1 MRWEDLRSQIAT
13 ALDTDVASILDGT
26 AFWDDESLKQWA
38 NDGLKDIAQRL
49 LVFRDVRS
57 YDAVTDQDEYELP
70 NDMIKVYRVEY
81 RQTSTWI
88 TPLDHFP
95 YAEFDGVRGAIRSSG
110 FPSSFTTWG
119 IPGAGGTFILDRSPS
134 EDLADGIRFYYYRLP
149 REIVD
154 DSDPVEIPAGWERLV
169 RYYVEWH
176 ARRKEA
182 TDNRWRDANGLYEA
196 GLEEMKRASS
206 QHSDQMTF
214 MDDAG
219 YGRATQI
226 FGSGNAF

>member
-1 MRWEDLRSQIAT
+1 MTWEELRSQIAT

-26 AFWDDESLKQWA
+26 AFWTNDELLQWA

-49 LVFRDVRS
+49 LVFRDVKT
-57 YDAVTDQDEYELP
+57 YDAIAEQAEYELP
-70 NDMIKVYRVEY
+70 EDMIKVYRIEY
-81 RQTSTWI
+81 HQSSTYI
-88 TPLDHFP
+88 VALEHYPFN
-95 YAEFDGVRGAIRSSG
+95 EFDGVRGVLRSSG

-119 IPGAGGTFILDRSPS
+119 IPGAGGTFVLDRSPS
-134 EDLADGIRFYYYRLP
+134 EDIASGLRVYYYRLP
-149 REIVD
+149 RPIVE

-196 GLEEMKRASS
+196 GLEQMQRAAS
-206 QHSDQMTF
+206 QHSDQMNY
-214 MDDAG
+214 MSDGG

-226 FGSGNAF
+226 FGGSDW